1 MYVMLGCF
9 VLFWIVGAFAYERFQ
24 RHSSFGIAALRSSTR
39 NPMSAAGGNHMPR
52 NRLPKPPAFD
62 FDESPII
69 RFIAASIKRKLAHDP
84 TNPDALETLA
94 WLNSRREQIRKADPR
109 TYAGRQ
115 LPESLTRLL
124 QG

>member
-1 MYVMLGCF
+1 MT
-9 VLFWIVGAFAYERFQ
+9 E
-24 RHSSFGIAALRSSTR
+24 
-39 NPMSAAGGNHMPR
+39 P
-52 NRLPKPPAFD
+52 RLPKPPSLD
-62 FDESPII
+62 FDERPII
-69 RFIAASIKRKLAHDP
+69 RFIAASIRRKLALDP